1 MEKQTAVLNNKD
13 RVIRS
18 ITLGILCILTL
29 ICIEEAVRNDVSRE
43 GYLFLMNIVHIL
55 GLSFLTVLMG
65 ILFFKSKTVTGRKFF
80 LALFLMILYAASFF
94 SSLANSVYHL
104 PGHTRQITIL
114 LTASYFFYLG
124 LFVFLWF
131 YQKQFLKASA
141 LTRAITMIMVIVY
154 VLYVAALVVNLFRP
168 ILFQITPDGITS
180 PDIVDYISAITDC
193 IFLMLLSIG
202 TIFSKLNRNRI
213 ISFLI
218 CIFVPVLS
226 IMLSYNH
233 DVVDQNI
240 YTWGIMLSTIVL
252 PLCLVFINSYDE
264 LENDMVER
272 EKEQSRLQVAVMI
285 SQMQPHFLYNC
296 LASIGA
302 LCEEDPKLAAE
313 ATNAFSDY
321 LRENMDFVDKRNPI
335 SFSEEL
341 NHIKTYVW
349 LEKLRFPNKLNIEY
363 EISCTAFLVPALSV
377 QPMVEN
383 AIKHGICR
391 KKSGGTV
398 RICSFETD
406 LHYVVTVSDDGTGF
420 DVRQAIDDGRLHLGI
435 SNTRYRVRE
444 MVGGSLEIESTPGK
458 GTVVTIQVPK

>member
-1 MEKQTAVLNNKD
+1 
-13 RVIRS
+13 
-18 ITLGILCILTL
+18 
-29 ICIEEAVRNDVSRE
+29 
-43 GYLFLMNIVHIL
+43 
-55 GLSFLTVLMG
+55 
-65 ILFFKSKTVTGRKFF
+65 
-80 LALFLMILYAASFF
+80 
-94 SSLANSVYHL
+94 
-104 PGHTRQITIL
+104 
-114 LTASYFFYLG
+114 
-124 LFVFLWF
+124 
-131 YQKQFLKASA
+131 
-141 LTRAITMIMVIVY
+141 
-154 VLYVAALVVNLFRP
+154 
-168 ILFQITPDGITS
+168 
-180 PDIVDYISAITDC
+180 
-193 IFLMLLSIG
+193 MLLSIG

-420 DVRQAIDDGRLHLGI
+420 DVRQAIDDGRRHLGI